1 MRILVNA
8 GVNHWYP
15 KGSERLRK
23 SICETSPSVE
33 TLIYSGFPNDVFVK
47 SNPYNIK
54 ASAIFEA
61 AKRIIGGFKES
72 FLWAD
77 CSVWAIKDISPI
89 FDIIERDGYYLLSSG
104 YNAAQTCSD
113 KCLDYFGI
121 TRDEA
126 EKIPDSSTM
135 VFGFKNGHKIGMEF
149 ICEFITASMMGVF
162 EGSREH
168 DNQSQDP
175 RFLFHRQD
183 QSAATCIAHKL
194 GMKLHSF
201 GEHVAYDQDGVTP
214 PESVVMLARG
224 M

>member
-15 KGSERLRK
+15 KGSERLKR
-23 SICETSPSVE
+23 SILETSPSVE
-33 TLIYSGFPNDVFVK
+33 PVIYNGFPNGLFVE

-54 ASAIFEA
+54 ASALWEVSH
-61 AKRIIGGFKES
+61 KEGRLI
-72 FLWAD
+72 LWAD

-113 KCLDYFGI
+113 KCLNYFGI

-135 VFGFKNGHKIGMEF
+135 VFGYKQGSEIGDEF
-149 ICEFITASMMGVF
+149 FGELICASWDGIF
-162 EGSREH
+162 NGSREH

-201 GEHVAYDQDGVTP
+201 GQHVAYDQDGVTP

>member
-61 AKRIIGGFKES
+61 SKRTIGGFKES

-89 FDIIERDGYYLLSSG
+89 FDIIERDGHYLLSSG

-113 KCLDYFGI
+113 KCLDYFGF

-135 VFGFKNGHKIGMEF
+135 VFGLDLNTKIGEDFF
-149 ICEFITASMMGVF
+149 IKFIRASYDGVF
-162 EGSREH
+162 NGSREH

>member
-1 MRILVNA
+1 L
-8 GVNHWYP
+8 
-15 KGSERLRK
+15 
-23 SICETSPSVE
+23 ETSPSVK
-33 TLIYSGFPNDVFVK
+33 TITYLDFPNDKFDN

-54 ASAIFEA
+54 ASALYQARLE
-61 AKRIIGGFKES
+61 GFS
-72 FLWAD
+72 NVYLWAD
-77 CSVWAIKDISPI
+77 CSVWAIKNISPI
-89 FDIIERDGYYLLSSG
+89 YDIIERDGYYLLSSG

-113 KCLDYFGI
+113 KCLDYFKI

-135 VFGFKNGHKIGMEF
+135 VFGFDLNSDVGFKFYINFIFASSNGIF
-149 ICEFITASMMGVF
+149 N
-162 EGSREH
+162 GSREH

-201 GEHVAYDQDGVTP
+201 GQHVAYDQDEVTP

>member
-126 EKIPDSSTM
+126 ENIPDSSTM
-135 VFGFKNGHKIGMEF
+135 VFGLDLNTKIGEDFF
-149 ICEFITASMMGVF
+149 IKFIRASYDGVF
-162 EGSREH
+162 NGSREH

-201 GEHVAYDQDGVTP
+201 GEHVAYDQDGVTQ